1 MTSTQSVLS
10 PRHHPRIVG
19 LMVLQCASMVVTAVL
34 HLSGVVQGR
43 SNTFNATAAGIAE
56 AVICAV
62 LLWGAIA
69 LGRRGAAARGGGGG
83 APRPLAI
90 GTTLFAIIGFIFGL
104 SISASY
110 GALPDIV
117 YHSTVLCL
125 LIVTLVL
132 IVRIRDP
139 KARAGQAPR
148 QARSAS
154 RR

>member
-19 LMVLQCASMVVTAVL
+19 FMVLQCASMVVTAVL

-43 SNTFNATAAGIAE
+43 SSTFNATAAGIAE

-69 LGRRGAAARGGGGG
+69 LGRRGAAG
-83 APRPLAI
+83 RPLAI

-132 IVRIRDP
+132 IVLIRDP
-139 KARAGQAPR
+139 RTRAGEVPR
-148 QARSAS
+148 RARSAS